1 MICGNRLEKFGS
13 KFIMK
18 YSTIVAVMILI
29 LSGSLFAQN
38 ELQFDFDYAR
48 FKYDQSSDYLE
59 FYYSLNSR
67 GMVLTDYGDKKLVE
81 AVVHIE
87 MKNTATDSFF
97 INKSWQIHNII
108 NPTDSLGKM
117 NVLTGTFG
125 MAVPEGDYQLNI
137 TASDANNSEFDKKI
151 SENIKIQPYLN
162 SKFSISD
169 IQLAS
174 NIKRVGVDTNSI
186 FYKNTLEV
194 IPNPTM
200 LFTENSPVAFYYSE
214 LYNLTADKQS
224 NEFTLDKLLYNSS
237 GVNVYKSSK
246 KIHSNQN
253 SVVEIG
259 VLNLSKLPTDS
270 YNFVLN
276 LIDNKTNQAFLSSK
290 RFFLYNPKV
299 IDSTAVQSVNANI
312 FGTEFG
318 IMSAEECDKMFDQAK
333 YIATQ
338 DEKQRY
344 KSLDSLNAKRD
355 FLAHFWK
362 GRDLEPATP
371 QNEYEIDYLKRV
383 EYANEHFRYANR
395 EGYRS
400 DRGRVYL
407 IYGEPDQKDYYP
419 SDSNMKPY
427 EVWFYN
433 DIEGGV
439 YFYFG
444 DINGFGKYE
453 LLHST
458 KRGEVKDANWMR
470 RISSN

>member
-1 MICGNRLEKFGS
+1 
-13 KFIMK
+13 
-18 YSTIVAVMILI
+18 
-29 LSGSLFAQN
+29 
-38 ELQFDFDYAR
+38 
-48 FKYDQSSDYLE
+48 
-59 FYYSLNSR
+59 
-67 GMVLTDYGDKKLVE
+67 
-81 AVVHIE
+81 

-371 QNEYEIDYLKRV
+371 QNEYENDYLKRV